1 MVQHKNH
8 LRFRVPLLVFVLLF
22 IVSGIMLGLS
32 SGGFI
37 VNFKTLG
44 FSVLS
49 ALQKGVRGVYTGI
62 TGTVSAVKELNI
74 LRQEHEMLK
83 EQLQNY
89 EYMQQTN
96 TEIRKENER
105 LREQL
110 AFTEQFEYKSY
121 PAQIIGRDPNNQYSL
136 LTINK
141 GSRHGIRKNMPVIAV
156 QNGMVGLVGKVM
168 SVGYTTSMIMP
179 IYDYDCNVS
188 ARIQN
193 TRDIGLVNGL
203 GNEDQMLVLRYIKK
217 SVLTELQYGDL
228 VVTSGENDNYL
239 KDIPIGYISLITVQ
253 DYDASLNI
261 ELTPVIDFSRIETLI
276 VVDVKELNVQEA
288 GE

>member
-1 MVQHKNH
+1 MQQRKQS
-8 LRFRVPLLVFVLLF
+8 LPFQTPLIMLIVLVL
-22 IVSGIMLGLS
+22 VSGIMLGLS

-37 VNFKTLG
+37 VNFKELG
-44 FSVLS
+44 FSIFS
-49 ALQKGVRGVYTGI
+49 SMQKVVRGASTGI
-62 TGTVSAVKELNI
+62 TNFITSVGELHD
-74 LRQEHEMLK
+74 LREEYDLLK

-105 LREQL
+105 LKEQL
-110 AFTEQFEYKSY
+110 AFTENFEYKNY

-136 LTINK
+136 LTIGK

-156 QNGMVGLVGKVM
+156 QNGTVGLVGKVIN
-168 SVGYTTSMIMP
+168 VGYTTSSVIP
-179 IYDYDCNVS
+179 IYDFDCNVS

-193 TRDIGLVNGL
+193 TRDVGLISGL
-203 GNEDQMLVLRYIKK
+203 GAETQPLVMKYIKK
-217 SVLTELQYGDL
+217 QVLTELQYGDL

-253 DYDASLNI
+253 DYDSSLNI
-261 ELTPVIDFSRIETLI
+261 ELTPIIDFSRLETVI
-276 VVDVKELNVQEA
+276 VVDMKEINEEGNL
-288 GE
+288 